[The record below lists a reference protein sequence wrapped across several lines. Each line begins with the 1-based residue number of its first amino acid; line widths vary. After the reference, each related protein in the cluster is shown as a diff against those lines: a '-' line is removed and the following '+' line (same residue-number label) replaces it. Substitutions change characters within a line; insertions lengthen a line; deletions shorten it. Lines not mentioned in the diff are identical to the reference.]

1 MEKSLNLVFF
11 FSLNF
16 VFLWRMAFCTTTDF
30 QTNNWAEMGGGR
42 EKQQL
47 GGGHASGTANAARPR
62 RTTKM
67 KNSS

>member
-1 MEKSLNLVFF
+1 
-11 FSLNF
+11 
-16 VFLWRMAFCTTTDF
+16 MAFCTTTDF

-47 GGGHASGTANAARPR
+47 GAAHASGTANAARPR
-62 RTTKM
+62 TTKM